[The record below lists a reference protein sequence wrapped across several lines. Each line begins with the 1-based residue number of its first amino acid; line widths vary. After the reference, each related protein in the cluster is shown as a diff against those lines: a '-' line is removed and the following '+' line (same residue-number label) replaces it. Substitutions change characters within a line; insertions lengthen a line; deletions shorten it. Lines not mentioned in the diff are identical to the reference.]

1 MAPSTSKRSPTLP
14 LGKRL
19 IFSGIVLVVLFLLTE
34 VAGFMACRFLASKL
48 VFYPPDRGDYAEYL
62 RIHDPVLGWPAPSKA
77 AEEGRDAVGARI
89 SPAHPDRTGP
99 APLISCYGDSFTWS
113 AEVGDADAWPE
124 VLGTLLGVRVD
135 NFGVGGYGSD
145 QALIRWRR
153 NVETG
158 VDNAPVVIL
167 AHLSE
172 NVLRNLNQ
180 FRGLVY
186 AGNGG
191 LGFKPRFVLDDAGGL
206 TLIPLQLPTGGDYD
220 RFVTNPGAFL
230 HHETFKP
237 GSPEGARIAHFPYS
251 FSAAWSLTHPRFR
264 AYFSGAPHYMRFYDP
279 AHPARGTQLTASILE
294 SFWHEATA
302 SGRVG
307 VPVIIP
313 TGLDIEYFRKHQSWP
328 YGPLVEE
335 LTKRSV
341 PVLDL
346 GPILEA
352 RMHPEPLPYYFAKGI
367 TSSHFSERG
376 YRLVAEEIERHLRA
390 DPRFAQVQALDAE
403 PSSP

>member
-1 MAPSTSKRSPTLP
+1 MAPSASNGRPTLS

-19 IFSGIVLVVLFLLTE
+19 MFSGIVVAVLLVLFEGAGLL
-34 VAGFMACRFLASKL
+34 ACRFLANKL
-48 VFYPPDRGDYAEYL
+48 VFYPPDRGDFAEYM
-62 RIHDPVLGWPAPSKA
+62 RIHDPMLGWPAPSKA
-77 AEEGRDAVGARI
+77 KDEGRDAVGARL
-89 SPAHPDRTGP
+89 SPSHPDRTGP

-145 QALIRWRR
+145 QALLRWRR

-172 NVLRNLNQ
+172 NILRNLNQ
-180 FRGLVY
+180 FRGLIY

-191 LGFKPRFVLDDAGGL
+191 LGFKPRFILDDAGGL
-206 TLIPLQLPTGGDYD
+206 TLIPLPLPAPQDYD
-220 RFVTNPGAFL
+220 RFIRDPGAFL
-230 HHETFKP
+230 SNETFKP
-237 GSPEGARIAHFPYS
+237 GSGEGARIARFPFS
-251 FSAAWSLTHPRFR
+251 FSAAWSLTHPRFQ
-264 AYFSGAPHYMRFYDP
+264 AYFSGSPHYMRFYDP
-279 AHPARGTQLTASILE
+279 AHPAQGTRLTASILE
-294 SFWHEATA
+294 TFWREATEA
-302 SGRVG
+302 GRIG

-313 TGLDIEYFRKHQSWP
+313 TGLDIEYFREHQTWP
-328 YGPLVEE
+328 YAPLVEE
-335 LTKRSV
+335 LTRRSV

-346 GPILEA
+346 GPTLEA
-352 RMHPEPLPYYFAKGI
+352 QMRPEELSHFFAKGI

-376 YRLVAEEIERHLRA
+376 YRLVAEAIEHHLSA
-390 DPRFAQVQALDAE
+390 DPRFAQVMATAAAQTT
-403 PSSP
+403 P